1 MENNEIEN
9 LAEKALANVI
19 ADITL
24 EVFLEIEKN
33 FDNEYSLLEKE
44 KDRGAI
50 NQAIG
55 KFVKNRLQLT
65 NLDSQKTNACGLITS
80 YTKHGL

>member
-1 MENNEIEN
+1 MNNNEIEN
-9 LAEKALANVI
+9 LAEKALANVV

-24 EVFLEIEKN
+24 KVFMEIEN
-33 FDNEYSLLEKE
+33 NERFLHEYNQLGEQGSV
-44 KDRGAI
+44 

-65 NLDSQKTNACGLITS
+65 NLDSPKTDACSLITS

>member
-24 EVFLEIEKN
+24 EVFIEIEKN
-33 FDNEYSLLEKE
+33 FEDEYQLIKQRNQS
-44 KDRGAI
+44 I
-50 NQAIG
+50 NSKIG
-55 KFVKNRLQLT
+55 EFVKNRLQLT
-65 NLDSQKTNACGLITS
+65 NLGSTNTDACSLIKS